1 MRKQPARL
9 KLAFPIHQEDA
20 MQSWTPIIVTHTA
33 IAVAAMGL
41 GAFAFTRQKGSPIH
55 KLSGRIWV
63 ALMIAVAGTSYWIRS
78 TGTFSWIHGLS
89 IAAVVS
95 LAIAVFLARKKK
107 IRAHQ
112 GWMLGIYFGAL
123 VLTGLFTLMPGR
135 LIGRMLWA

>member
-9 KLAFPIHQEDA
+9 KLAFSIHPENA
-20 MQSWTPIIVTHTA
+20 MQSWTPIIVTHTV

-41 GAFAFTRQKGSPIH
+41 GAFTFSRQKGSPIH

-63 ALMIAVAGTSYWIRS
+63 ALMIAVAVTSYWIRS
-78 TGTFSWIHGLS
+78 EGSFSWIHGMS

-123 VLTGLFTLMPGR
+123 VLSGLFTLMPGR
-135 LIGRMLWA
+135 LIGRMLWT